1 MFLTG
6 KKGFSAKVFEN
17 YLTSDDLPDVFKTQF
32 LIEGQEMQIATSL
45 KDIWCAICQK
55 SHQHE
60 GWVDNHNSVLY
71 RVSSVSAVTIIF
83 SLWFQ
88 RDFTGNN
95 TYIPFFLHP
104 FTLQWECCPHPY
116 IGHSSAL
123 WNKKKERL
131 YLVSRC
137 VWRVSSLLLLLLRYM
152 GLEMWCILS
161 LCCHC
166 CCCYWGCGSGG
177 GHVEVSWNYNKK
189 IKKRKP
195 I

>member
-1 MFLTG
+1 M
-6 KKGFSAKVFEN
+6 
-17 YLTSDDLPDVFKTQF
+17 
-32 LIEGQEMQIATSL
+32 
-45 KDIWCAICQK
+45 
-55 SHQHE
+55 
-60 GWVDNHNSVLY
+60 
-71 RVSSVSAVTIIF
+71 SAVTISF

-88 RDFTGNN
+88 RNFTGNN
-95 TYIPFFLHP
+95 TSIPFFLHP
-104 FTLQWECCPHPY
+104 FTLQWECCPHPS

-137 VWRVSSLLLLLLRYM
+137 VWHVLSLLLLLLLLRYM
-152 GLEMWCILS
+152 GLEMWRILS

-195 I
+195 IKKNKIKIYQPVTRDSRRRWVLSPHLSSQRWWPFTVVILVAVPYT